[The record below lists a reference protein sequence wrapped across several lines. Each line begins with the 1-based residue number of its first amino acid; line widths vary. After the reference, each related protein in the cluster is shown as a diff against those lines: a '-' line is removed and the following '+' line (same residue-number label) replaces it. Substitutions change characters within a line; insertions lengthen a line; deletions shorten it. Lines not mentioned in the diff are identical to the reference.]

1 MMAKGSTC
9 DALATNAIS
18 LSLSLSCCPKF
29 LNVNPIH

>member
-18 LSLSLSCCPKF
+18 LSLSLSHVAPNF
-29 LNVNPIH
+29 